1 MDGGDIIY
9 IVFLAVILLGGL
21 FRKNKKTG
29 REPARGTTPFP
40 AEGYPDDDEPDVWL
54 PADEQPAPRA
64 AQPPAP
70 PANPPQPPIPAPH
83 NRVRRTVAAPSNAPR
98 PATPSEPAGRPSAK
112 IALDTAGEARK
123 AFIYSE
129 IFRRKY

>member
-1 MDGGDIIY
+1 MDGGDIVY

-54 PADEQPAPRA
+54 HADEQPAPRA

-70 PANPPQPPIPAPH
+70 PANP
-83 NRVRRTVAAPSNAPR
+83 
-98 PATPSEPAGRPSAK
+98 SEPAGRPSAK
-112 IALDTAGEARK
+112 IALDTAEEARK